1 VPVVEWWQRRR
12 APLAWWALAGSV
24 AVALKWQFSAAAAS
38 DLQWML
44 HPLALLLRALAGWE
58 FLRDA
63 EGNWACAGAGLV
75 LVKACAGVNFMLL
88 SFLGWCWLWRPV
100 PATCYACVRPSVP
113 WPLRLGAALVCAWL
127 AALGVNA
134 LRIVLVARGQ
144 PWLEQ
149 WLAPADAHRLIG
161 LLTYL
166 PALCLQWSLA
176 ERGAPGRGV
185 LLAAGAYATLLL
197 GVPLASGAAAA
208 DPRHY
213 AAHLAWSLAVLAPFA
228 GYACWRA
235 NCRVRRFRG
244 S

>member
-1 VPVVEWWQRRR
+1 MVEWWQCRR

-44 HPLALLLRALAGWE
+44 HPLALLLRALTGWH
-58 FLRDA
+58 FLRDDA
-63 EGNWACAGAGLV
+63 GNWECPAAGFV

-100 PATCYACVRPSVP
+100 PATGRASARPWATGQ
-113 WPLRLGAALVCAWL
+113 WPLRLGGALLCGWL
-127 AALGVNA
+127 AALAVNA
-134 LRIVLVARGQ
+134 LRVVLVVRGQ
-144 PWLEQ
+144 PGLEQ

-166 PALCLQWSLA
+166 PALSLQWSLA
-176 ERGAPGRGV
+176 ERGAPGRGA
-185 LLAAGAYATLLL
+185 LLAAGAYAVLLL
-197 GVPLASGAAAA
+197 GVPLASGGAAA
-208 DPRHY
+208 DPRHF
-213 AAHLAWSLAVLAPFA
+213 AAHLGWVAAVLAPLA
-228 GYACWRA
+228 GYGCWRA
-235 NCRVRRFRG
+235 NCRAPRFRG